1 MFDGEGH
8 VISNVQI
15 DYYGFFGHLAAD
27 SVVRNLGITGVTF
40 RAGHNR
46 GAIAEDSHGLI
57 ENCFV
62 EVKEFPAGNN
72 FGCIVKN
79 LKGTMRNCVAYFS
92 GTDETA
98 NKNTHGVLAFTISGK
113 GKLENCCAVT
123 RDGGLKA
130 VANTSEKIPVY
141 ASPAELLRADGFVKP
156 DYFIITDTE
165 LGFGSKIYNFS

>member
-1 MFDGEGH
+1 M
-8 VISNVQI
+8 
-15 DYYGFFGHLAAD
+15 
-27 SVVRNLGITGVTF
+27 
-40 RAGHNR
+40 
-46 GAIAEDSHGLI
+46 I

-141 ASPAELLRADGFVKP
+141 ASPAELLRADGFVKH

-165 LGFGSKIYNFS
+165 LGFGSNRYNFS